1 MTTAPSVDP
10 ISKCFIYSLLCCFR
24 DCMEMNTSLSPSRVV
39 DKRPWLVYQT
49 RRVNT
54 VENVL
59 DPLQWDQKMPIQTA
73 QTLFDFA
80 EHIRNISDQITS
92 PIKIVH
98 GVQDGFLPVAGSV
111 KLAKSVA
118 YGRDKKLGD
127 ILWKLPE
134 EKHLVLSGNY
144 GEEIAEDIGSWLAQM
159 ANKTEHLTNPVV

>member
-1 MTTAPSVDP
+1 M
-10 ISKCFIYSLLCCFR
+10 
-24 DCMEMNTSLSPSRVV
+24 
-39 DKRPWLVYQT
+39 
-49 RRVNT
+49 
-54 VENVL
+54 ENVL